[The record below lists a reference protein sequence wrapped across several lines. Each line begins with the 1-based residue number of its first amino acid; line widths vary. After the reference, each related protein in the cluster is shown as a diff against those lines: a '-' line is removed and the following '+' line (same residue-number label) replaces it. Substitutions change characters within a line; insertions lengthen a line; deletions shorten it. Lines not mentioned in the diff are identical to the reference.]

1 MREVRVRT
9 VSPEGL
15 AVDVEIG
22 RHRLRLD
29 EPIPVGG
36 TDTGP
41 EPPETLLAAIGACEA
56 ITMMMYASR
65 KGWTLRDV
73 SVRLSGSMVAG
84 VYVIRRQ
91 LEMDGDLDAA
101 QRQRLREIA
110 GRCPVH
116 RILDSDVRVEDVLDV
131 AAGV

>member
-1 MREVRVRT
+1 
-9 VSPEGL
+9 
-15 AVDVEIG
+15 
-22 RHRLRLD
+22 
-29 EPIPVGG
+29 
-36 TDTGP
+36 
-41 EPPETLLAAIGACEA
+41 
-56 ITMMMYASR
+56 MMYASR

>member
-1 MREVRVRT
+1 MKEVHVRT
-9 VSPEGL
+9 VAPSGL

-22 RHRLRLD
+22 AHRLRLD

-41 EPPETLLAAIGACEA
+41 EPPETLLAAVGACEA
-56 ITMMMYASR
+56 ITMRMYAAR
-65 KGWTLRDV
+65 KGWILREV
-73 SVRLSGSMVAG
+73 SVRLSGSMAAG
-84 VYVIRRQ
+84 VYVIRRH

-101 QRQRLREIA
+101 QRERLREIA

-116 RILDSDVRVEDVLDV
+116 RILDSDVRVEDGLDV
-131 AAGV
+131 AAAG